1 MNTEQTEE
9 RSGIVAYRASAKLIA
24 EIEAAAAAE
33 GITRSDVARRA
44 VMRDL
49 AKSRDGMKPGS
60 PGLEPAPPAVRPD
73 NERQEDEEDD

>member
-1 MNTEQTEE
+1 MSTVEQAEQ
-9 RSGIVAYRASAKLIA
+9 RGGIIAYRASAELIA

-49 AKSRDGMKPGS
+49 ARSGTARS
-60 PGLEPAPPAVRPD
+60 PYPHRQSAAGNPCPECTEPACLS
-73 NERQEDEEDD
+73 

>member
-1 MNTEQTEE
+1 MNPEQTEQ
-9 RSGIVAYRASAKLIA
+9 RGASAKLIA

-49 AKSRDGMKPGS
+49 ASLGV
-60 PGLEPAPPAVRPD
+60 PASKRWLVTAR
-73 NERQEDEEDD
+73 

>member
-1 MNTEQTEE
+1 MSTEQAEE
-9 RSGIVAYRASAKLIA
+9 RGGIIAYRASAKLIA

-49 AKSRDGMKPGS
+49 ARSK
-60 PGLEPAPPAVRPD
+60 AAA
-73 NERQEDEEDD
+73 DDMRAA